1 MKETMDIL
9 NKAPKI
15 TVIRRKPTPSEL
27 AWKTHKTVSVF
38 NYLKTCGK

>member
-1 MKETMDIL
+1 MKETMEIL

-15 TVIRRKPTPSEL
+15 TVIRRKPTPNEL
-27 AWKTHKTVSVF
+27 VWKPTKTVSVF